1 MRFWRGGRRRGV
13 TEWTP
18 DPDYPGWHGRVHLHG
33 DTTLFFSALDPLVE
47 GVYNVELVATSGAY
61 DPTWEDADFDRV
73 WAKEGEAT
81 GPGGTKA
88 WGLALDM
95 LTEAESL
102 VRNQG
107 GEPIFQISPATEQL
121 MHIYS
126 RFLPRLGYIRVA
138 GDMLKVLR

>member
-1 MRFWRGGRRRGV
+1 MRFWRGGRRRRV
-13 TEWTP
+13 TDWTP
-18 DPDYPGWHGRVHLHG
+18 DPDYPGWHGWVPLKGGSR
-33 DTTLFFSALDPLVE
+33 LFFSALDFQLA

-88 WGLALDM
+88 WALALDM
-95 LTEAESL
+95 LAEAESL